1 MLDLSS
7 FESNLFTDAYRRITN
22 GLSSVEEPDVAPYGS
37 VREDL
42 VRCIWF
48 GGHHRRILTT
58 EDGSRLEVLSPGWWN
73 VEAGP
78 DFRHAEILLERKGLV
93 KGDVEI
99 HVHAKDW
106 KRHGHD
112 KNPAYNSVVLHVCL
126 RNDSQRRY
134 ATSADGTRIPQLCLE
149 KHLDTDLAELQET
162 IPLED
167 YPDQADSLSHQC
179 QKRIRESHVDDEWL
193 GKLLDYA
200 GDERIL
206 AKARRFQSALQAKP
220 FDQVLYEGLM
230 EGLGYKSNSAPFLQ
244 LSRVCT
250 LSYLRSRAE
259 ALDDDHD
266 RAEVM
271 QAALFGVANLLPKG
285 KAELDDESQAYVDRL
300 REHWATMANDFVRQV
315 MDADVWQFSGTRPV
329 NYPSR
334 RIGAISRLLS
344 GYLVDGIGRS
354 VLQCFEAGA
363 GSSSDTRRAR
373 AVLKAIDE
381 LFVGLSDPYWDFRYG
396 FGGKR
401 LTSSRK
407 LVGRDRAL
415 ILVVN
420 ILVPILLQ
428 YAREH
433 DDPHLEERVHSV
445 YRHCRKLAPDS
456 VTRFMAHH
464 LFGGEKRARLCITGA
479 RRQQGVHQVY
489 KDFCKRDDTDCS
501 DCVLLLAIDAAP
513 GTIRST

>member
-1 MLDLSS
+1 M
-7 FESNLFTDAYRRITN
+7 
-22 GLSSVEEPDVAPYGS
+22 
-37 VREDL
+37 
-42 VRCIWF
+42 
-48 GGHHRRILTT
+48 
-58 EDGSRLEVLSPGWWN
+58 
-73 VEAGP
+73 
-78 DFRHAEILLERKGLV
+78 
-93 KGDVEI
+93 
-99 HVHAKDW
+99 
-106 KRHGHD
+106 
-112 KNPAYNSVVLHVCL
+112 VLHVCL
-126 RNDSQRRY
+126 RNDTQRRY
-134 ATSADGTRIPQLCLE
+134 VTRADGTRVPQLSLE
-149 KHLDTDLAELQET
+149 KHLDTDLAELRET

-167 YPDQADSLSHQC
+167 YPDQAESLSSLC
-179 QKRIRESHVDDEWL
+179 QKRIRESRVGDDWL

-259 ALDDDHD
+259 ALDDAQD

-271 QAALFGVANLLPKG
+271 QAALFGAANLLPDHR
-285 KAELDDESQAYVDRL
+285 AELDEESQAYADRL
-300 REHWATMANDFVRQV
+300 REHWATMAGDFVRQV

-334 RIGAISRLLS
+334 RVAAMSRLLA
-344 GYLVDGIGRS
+344 GRLTDGIGRA

-363 GSSSDTRRAR
+363 GSNSGLQQAR

-381 LFVGLSDPYWDFRYG
+381 LFVDLSDPYWDFRYG
-396 FGGKR
+396 FAGKR
-401 LTSSRK
+401 LTSPRK

-433 DDPHLEERVHSV
+433 SDTHLEERVQSV

-456 VTRFMAHH
+456 VTRFMARH
-464 LFGGEKRARLCITGA
+464 LFGDEKRARQCITGA
-479 RRQQGVHQVY
+479 RRQQGVHKIH
-489 KDFCKRDDTDCS
+489 KDFCRRDDTDCS
-501 DCVLLLAIDAAP
+501 ECVLLLAIDAAP
-513 GTIRST
+513 STVRGG